1 MRFLA
6 TVESDR
12 AHQLSGSVSSVSSLL
27 GNDGHVYFDGGHPMR
42 TIRQLLVFPL
52 VLVTAMAA
60 PAFADVQH
68 LVPPGQLT
76 ATVTD
81 RVAAQDASRAAI
93 REALARPE
101 VRDVATSM
109 HLDLSRAAAAIETLA
124 GADLAQAANA
134 ARTVNEQLV
143 GGASTVVISTTTI
156 IIILLLV
163 IILIIAI
170 K

>member
-1 MRFLA
+1 
-6 TVESDR
+6 
-12 AHQLSGSVSSVSSLL
+12 
-27 GNDGHVYFDGGHPMR
+27 MR

-60 PAFADVQH
+60 PAFADLSRQSAESATADVQH

-109 HLDLSRAAAAIETLA
+109 HLDLSRAAAAIETLS
-124 GADLAQAANA
+124 GADLDQAANA
-134 ARTVNEQLV
+134 ARSVNEQLV

-156 IIILLLV
+156 IIALLVVILLIVAL
-163 IILIIAI
+163 

>member
-1 MRFLA
+1 
-6 TVESDR
+6 
-12 AHQLSGSVSSVSSLL
+12 
-27 GNDGHVYFDGGHPMR
+27 MR
-42 TIRQLLVFPL
+42 TIRQFLVFPL

-68 LVPPGQLT
+68 LVPPAQLT

-101 VRDVATSM
+101 VQGVAASM
-109 HLDLSRAAAAIETLA
+109 HLDLSRASAAIETLT
-124 GADLAQAANA
+124 GTDLEQAANA
-134 ARTVNEQLV
+134 ARTVNQQMV
-143 GGASTVVISTTTI
+143 GGASTLVISTTTI

>member
-1 MRFLA
+1 
-6 TVESDR
+6 
-12 AHQLSGSVSSVSSLL
+12 
-27 GNDGHVYFDGGHPMR
+27 MR

-60 PAFADVQH
+60 PAFADLSRQSADGATADVQH
-68 LVPPGQLT
+68 LVAPGQLT

-124 GADLAQAANA
+124 GADLEQAANA

-156 IIILLLV
+156 IIVLLLV

>member
-1 MRFLA
+1 MRK
-6 TVESDR
+6 
-12 AHQLSGSVSSVSSLL
+12 
-27 GNDGHVYFDGGHPMR
+27 
-42 TIRQLLVFPL
+42 IRQLLVFPL

-60 PAFADVQH
+60 PAFADLSRQSAEGATADAQH
-68 LVPPGQLT
+68 LVPRGQLT

-124 GADLAQAANA
+124 GADLEQAANA
-134 ARTVNEQLV
+134 ARSVNEQLV
-143 GGASTVVISTTTI
+143 GGASSVVLSTTTI
-156 IIILLLV
+156 IIILLVV
-163 IILIIAI
+163 ILLIVAI

>member
-1 MRFLA
+1 
-6 TVESDR
+6 
-12 AHQLSGSVSSVSSLL
+12 
-27 GNDGHVYFDGGHPMR
+27 MR

-101 VRDVATSM
+101 VQSVAASM
-109 HLDLSRAAAAIETLA
+109 HLDLSRASAAIETLTA
-124 GADLAQAANA
+124 TDLEQAANA
-134 ARTVNEQLV
+134 ARSVNEQLV
-143 GGASTVVISTTTI
+143 GGASSVVLSTTTI
-156 IIILLLV
+156 IIILLVV
-163 IILIIAI
+163 ILLIVAI

>member
-1 MRFLA
+1 
-6 TVESDR
+6 
-12 AHQLSGSVSSVSSLL
+12 
-27 GNDGHVYFDGGHPMR
+27 MR
-42 TIRQLLVFPL
+42 TIRQFLVLPL

-68 LVPPGQLT
+68 LVPPAQLT

-101 VRDVATSM
+101 VQDVAASM
-109 HLDLSRAAAAIETLA
+109 HLDLSRASAAIETLT
-124 GADLAQAANA
+124 GTDLEQAANA
-134 ARTVNEQLV
+134 ARTVNQQMV
-143 GGASTVVISTTTI
+143 GGASTIVISTTTI

>member
-1 MRFLA
+1 
-6 TVESDR
+6 
-12 AHQLSGSVSSVSSLL
+12 
-27 GNDGHVYFDGGHPMR
+27 MR

-60 PAFADVQH
+60 PALADVQH

-109 HLDLSRAAAAIETLA
+109 YLDLSRAAAAIETLT
-124 GADLAQAANA
+124 GTDLEQAANA
-134 ARTVNEQLV
+134 ARSINEQMV
-143 GGASTVVISTTTI
+143 GGASTVVLSTTTI
-156 IIILLLV
+156 IIILLV
-163 IILIIAI
+163 IILLIVAL

>member
-1 MRFLA
+1 
-6 TVESDR
+6 
-12 AHQLSGSVSSVSSLL
+12 
-27 GNDGHVYFDGGHPMR
+27 MR
-42 TIRQLLVFPL
+42 TIRQLLVFLL
-52 VLVTAMAA
+52 VLLTAMAS
-60 PAFADVQH
+60 PAFADPTSQQQH
-68 LVPPGQLT
+68 LVPAAQLT

-101 VRDVATSM
+101 VQDIATSM
-109 HLDLSRAAAAIETLA
+109 RVDLSRAAAAVETLT
-124 GADLAQAANA
+124 GTDLEQAANA
-134 ARTVNEQLV
+134 ARTVNQQLV

>member
-1 MRFLA
+1 MC
-6 TVESDR
+6 
-12 AHQLSGSVSSVSSLL
+12 
-27 GNDGHVYFDGGHPMR
+27 

-60 PAFADVQH
+60 PAFADLSRQSADSAKADVQH
-68 LVPPGQLT
+68 LVPPAQLT

-93 REALARPE
+93 REALERPE

-109 HLDLSRAAAAIETLA
+109 HLDLARAAAAIETLT
-124 GADLAQAANA
+124 GTDLERAANA
-134 ARTVNEQLV
+134 ARSVNEQLV
-143 GGASTVVISTTTI
+143 GGASTVVLSTTTI
-156 IIILLLV
+156 IIILLV
-163 IILIIAI
+163 IILLIVAL

>member
-1 MRFLA
+1 
-6 TVESDR
+6 
-12 AHQLSGSVSSVSSLL
+12 
-27 GNDGHVYFDGGHPMR
+27 MR

-60 PAFADVQH
+60 PAFADLSRQSAEGATADLQH

-101 VRDVATSM
+101 VQRVAASM
-109 HLDLSRAAAAIETLA
+109 QLDLARASAAIEMLT
-124 GADLAQAANA
+124 GTDLDQAANA
-134 ARTVNEQLV
+134 ACSVNEQLV
-143 GGASTVVISTTTI
+143 GGASTVVLSTTTI
-156 IIILLLV
+156 IIILLV
-163 IILIIAI
+163 IILLIVAL

>member
-1 MRFLA
+1 
-6 TVESDR
+6 
-12 AHQLSGSVSSVSSLL
+12 
-27 GNDGHVYFDGGHPMR
+27 MR

-60 PAFADVQH
+60 PAFADPSRQSAESATEDLQH

-81 RVAAQDASRAAI
+81 RVAAEDASRAAI

-109 HLDLSRAAAAIETLA
+109 HLDLARASAAIETLS
-124 GADLAQAANA
+124 GADLERAANA
-134 ARTVNEQLV
+134 ARSVNEQLV
-143 GGASTVVISTTTI
+143 GGASTIVLSTTTI
-156 IIILLLV
+156 IIALLVVILLIVAL
-163 IILIIAI
+163 

>member
-1 MRFLA
+1 
-6 TVESDR
+6 
-12 AHQLSGSVSSVSSLL
+12 
-27 GNDGHVYFDGGHPMR
+27 MR

-60 PAFADVQH
+60 PAFADLSRQSAERATADVQH

-101 VRDVATSM
+101 VRDIATSM
-109 HLDLSRAAAAIETLA
+109 HLDLSRAAAAIETLT
-124 GADLAQAANA
+124 GADLEQAADA
-134 ARTVNEQLV
+134 ARSVNEQLV
-143 GGASTVVISTTTI
+143 GGASTVVLSTTTI
-156 IIILLLV
+156 IIILLV
-163 IILIIAI
+163 IILLIVAL

>member
-1 MRFLA
+1 
-6 TVESDR
+6 
-12 AHQLSGSVSSVSSLL
+12 
-27 GNDGHVYFDGGHPMR
+27 MR

-52 VLVTAMAA
+52 VLVTAMAV
-60 PAFADVQH
+60 PAFADPSRQSAERATADVQH

-76 ATVTD
+76 AAVTD

-101 VRDVATSM
+101 VRDVAASM
-109 HLDLSRAAAAIETLA
+109 HVDLSRAAAAIDTLS
-124 GADLAQAANA
+124 GADLEQAANA
-134 ARTVNEQLV
+134 ARSVNEQLV

-156 IIILLLV
+156 IIALLV
-163 IILIIAI
+163 IILLVVAL

>member
-1 MRFLA
+1 
-6 TVESDR
+6 
-12 AHQLSGSVSSVSSLL
+12 
-27 GNDGHVYFDGGHPMR
+27 MR

-52 VLVTAMAA
+52 VVLTAMAA
-60 PAFADVQH
+60 PAFADPSRQSAESATADQQH

-93 REALARPE
+93 LEALARPE

-109 HLDLSRAAAAIETLA
+109 HLDLSRAAAAIETLS
-124 GADLAQAANA
+124 GADLEQAANA
-134 ARTVNEQLV
+134 ARSVNEQLV

-156 IIILLLV
+156 IIALLV
-163 IILIIAI
+163 IILLVVAL

>member
-1 MRFLA
+1 
-6 TVESDR
+6 
-12 AHQLSGSVSSVSSLL
+12 
-27 GNDGHVYFDGGHPMR
+27 MR
-42 TIRQLLVFPL
+42 TVRQLLVFPL
-52 VLVTAMAA
+52 MLLTIAA
-60 PAFADVQH
+60 SPAFAQEQH
-68 LVPPGQLT
+68 LVAPGQLA

-81 RVAAQDASRAAI
+81 HVGHQDASRAAI

-101 VRDVATSM
+101 VRDVASSM
-109 HLDLSRAAAAIETLA
+109 HVDLARAAAAIETMT
-124 GADLAQAANA
+124 GTDLEQAANA
-134 ARTVNEQLV
+134 ARTVNQQVV